1 MIDILSFIIFF
12 FIVCSFY
19 IISSLGLNIQYGFTG
34 MFNVGIAGFFAVGAY
49 TSAILTGPNMPIPY
63 LGGLDSL

>member
-1 MIDILSFIIFF
+1 MARKKEMIDILSFLIFF

-49 TSAILTGPNMPIPY
+49 TSAILT
-63 LGGLDSL
+63 LSLIHI